1 VRLLSFCVDMS
12 STDVQQQGNT
22 LGGSRAPPPTPSQG
36 GNSSSS
42 ATTVNNDAFS
52 AFLEKSLG
60 FSSLVLT
67 ESPLKTSIR
76 ECDLPVIDLS
86 SAKCD
91 LVRRIADS
99 AVEFGFFQVINHGLP
114 CDVAERAEKECDGL
128 FELSLEKK
136 EAISRSIESPF
147 GFEDGGC
154 DTSTSAWQESF
165 WLEKEASQ
173 IEGFIRNIWPE
184 GCGNLSCAL
193 GDYSSALEKV
203 GGEILDHLLEGLG
216 DWDRTSFIAD
226 IATNNASL
234 IYISNQKGPAKPQS
248 SRLKHSYP
256 FILSLQYQNTSDD
269 VEVYVDRSWVRVSPQ
284 AGTLLVTLGDVMKV
298 WSNGEYKST
307 LGRPTVTSEQ
317 ACTSMA
323 LIYSPPT
330 ESIICPIPEVLNS
343 DDKRPHYTSFA
354 MKDYASRLRKQR
366 LLFKDPV
373 ERYRI
378 L

>member
-1 VRLLSFCVDMS
+1 MS

-22 LGGSRAPPPTPSQG
+22 LCGSRAPPPTPSQG

-60 FSSLVLT
+60 ISSLVLT
-67 ESPLKTSIR
+67 ESPVKSSIR
-76 ECDLPVIDLS
+76 ASDLPLIDFS
-86 SAKCD
+86 SARDD

-99 AVEFGFFQVINHGLP
+99 AAEFGCFQLINHGVCFDL
-114 CDVAERAEKECDGL
+114 AERAEKESDGL
-128 FELSLEKK
+128 FELALDKK
-136 EAISRSIESPF
+136 EGISRSLESPF

-154 DTSTSAWQESF
+154 DTSTSARQESF
-165 WLEKEASQ
+165 WLEKEANQ
-173 IEGFIRNIWPE
+173 IEDFIRNIWPE

-203 GGEILDHLLEGLG
+203 AGEILDHLLEGLG
-216 DWDRTSFIAD
+216 DWDRSSFIGD
-226 IATNNASL
+226 IAMNNASVICL
-234 IYISNQKGPAKPQS
+234 SNQKGPAKPQS

-256 FILSLQYQNTSDD
+256 FILTLQYQNTSDSF
-269 VEVYVDRSWVRVSPQ
+269 ELYVDRGWVRVSPQ
-284 AGTLLVTLGDVMKV
+284 AGTLLVTLGDIMKV
-298 WSNGEYKST
+298 WSNGEYKSAV
-307 LGRPTVTSEQ
+307 GRPTVVSEQ
-317 ACTSMA
+317 ASTSMA

-330 ESIICPIPEVLNS
+330 ESTICPIPEVLNS
-343 DDKRPHYTSFA
+343 DKIPYYTSFSL
-354 MKDYASRLRKQR
+354 KDYASRLRKQR